1 MKIAFDVG
9 GVLSKHPAVFFA
21 LIETLSQGERAIL
34 AQGYS
39 GGVEVHII
47 SDMHPK
53 EKITEMLRMNGYNIH
68 HERVHSADYKTH
80 GELCKQVL
88 CDELGIDLLI
98 DDFPGYVA
106 TGKHVRLLV
115 MPDPHT
121 DYYHADWK
129 TDGSEGNFGRRNPPE
144 SKGPGRP
151 KNPIKT
157 FGGTT

>member
-9 GVLSKHPAVFFA
+9 GVISKHPAVFKTLLAA
-21 LIETLSQGERAIL
+21 LHRSKE
-34 AQGYS
+34 
-39 GGVEVHII
+39 VEVWII
-47 SDMHPK
+47 SDMHP
-53 EKITEMLRMNGYNIH
+53 EQKIIDMLQLNGVEFLMH
-68 HERVHSADYKTH
+68 RVRSAAYQIH

-115 MPDPHT
+115 MPDPHL
-121 DYYHADWK
+121 DYYHVDWK